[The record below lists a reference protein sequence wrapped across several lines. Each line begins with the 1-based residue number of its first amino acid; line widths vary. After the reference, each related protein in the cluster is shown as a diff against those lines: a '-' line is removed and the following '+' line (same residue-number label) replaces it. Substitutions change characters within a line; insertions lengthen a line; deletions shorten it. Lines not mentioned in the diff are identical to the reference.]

1 MIVFRGL
8 WRDWGFAG
16 SIFGQAKHFLEL
28 ARQAPPGTMQ
38 EGYVRASIVFFLI
51 SFEAYFFEV
60 IRGYIQAKRTTIDP
74 AGLKK
79 VEDELQLNTGIHEA
93 VRYWPTDPYI
103 KI

>member
-60 IRGYIQAKRTTIDP
+60 IRGYIQAKRTKP
-74 AGLKK
+74 RHNSLSASG
-79 VEDELQLNTGIHEA
+79 E
-93 VRYWPTDPYI
+93 
-103 KI
+103 